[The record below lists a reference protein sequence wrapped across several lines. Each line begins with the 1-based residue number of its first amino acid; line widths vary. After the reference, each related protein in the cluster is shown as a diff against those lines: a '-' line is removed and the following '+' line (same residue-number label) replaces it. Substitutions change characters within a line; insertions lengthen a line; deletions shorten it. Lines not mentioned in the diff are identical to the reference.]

1 MKRLSVAVAAAACA
15 TVLMSGCSGASNSG
29 GDTTC
34 KDFLAMRVNDRDA
47 AVAKMLNAREARNA
61 STGDVDDKRTILIGL
76 CQPADKQGTKIS
88 DLA

>member
-1 MKRLSVAVAAAACA
+1 MKRLSVAVAVAASAMF
-15 TVLMSGCSGASNSG
+15 VLSGCAGASNDG

-47 AVAKMLNAREARNA
+47 AVAKMLKKREAHNA
-61 STGDVDDKRTILIGL
+61 STGDVDDKRTLLMGL